1 MKKPCPQF
9 RHMFVQFPDNL
20 RQDRPF
26 LSILK
31 MEGYE
36 QRLKSGE
43 NKRELEK
50 QGVRESLLKL
60 GFDTAV
66 LYRESGQP
74 YLEHYPEFFVSISHS
89 KGWFAVYVAVHPVGI
104 DIEVENPRIKEG
116 ASYFVNEQ
124 EQSFIGN
131 LPDLHLIW
139 GAKEAFYKLKEGA
152 VSDLKN
158 EVTLTSIEPGNRLQ
172 VLFEQEFYT
181 LQYYRENGVTVVF
194 T

>member
-124 EQSFIGN
+124 EQSFIGK
-131 LPDLHLIW
+131 PKKD
-139 GAKEAFYKLKEGA
+139 Y
-152 VSDLKN
+152 
-158 EVTLTSIEPGNRLQ
+158 
-172 VLFEQEFYT
+172 
-181 LQYYRENGVTVVF
+181 
-194 T
+194 